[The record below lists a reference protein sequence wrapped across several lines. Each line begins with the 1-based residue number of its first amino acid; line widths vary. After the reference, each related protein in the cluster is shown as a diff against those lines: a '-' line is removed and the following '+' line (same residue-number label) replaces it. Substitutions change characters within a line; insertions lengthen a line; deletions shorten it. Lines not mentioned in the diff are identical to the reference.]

1 MNIEQTGNHNQMLNI
16 KRAQRQIEYFLD
28 EDIGMYDLTATIM
41 IDEKATGLFNLNAR
55 EPMTISGITIAQMV
69 FEYYVT
75 DVTVEAKV
83 ADGDRVEKGEIL
95 MTVAGKAREILTAE
109 RNALNLLQHMS
120 GIATLTAQYVDKIAG
135 TGCQLLDTR
144 KTTPGLRMLEKHAV
158 VCGGGRNHRLSL
170 DSGLMIKD
178 NHIAVCG
185 GLTAAI
191 QKAKA
196 NVPALTKVEVEC
208 DRLDQVKEALAAGA
222 DMLMLD
228 NMGPD
233 MLQEAVVMVNG
244 KIPLEAS
251 GGINLDTIRQI
262 AETGV
267 NFVSVGR
274 ITQSAPAVDIGLDEA
289 AS

>member
-1 MNIEQTGNHNQMLNI
+1 MLNI

-28 EDIGMYDLTATIM
+28 EDIGMYDLTASIM
-41 IDEKATGLFNLNAR
+41 IDEKATGRFDLNAR
-55 EPMTISGITIAQMV
+55 EPMTIAGITIARMV
-69 FEYYVT
+69 FEYYVP
-75 DVTVEAKV
+75 DVAVVTNVT
-83 ADGDRVEKGEIL
+83 DGDRVNQGAIL
-95 MTVAGKAREILTAE
+95 MTVSGKAREILTVE

-120 GIATLTAQYVDKIAG
+120 GIATLTSQYVDRIDG

-196 NVPALTKVEVEC
+196 NIPALTKVEVEC

-233 MLQEAVVMVNG
+233 MLREAVAIVGG
-244 KIPLEAS
+244 KVPLEAS
-251 GGINLDTIRQI
+251 GGINLDTIRPI

-267 NFVSVGR
+267 DFVSVGR

-289 AS
+289 TS

>member
-1 MNIEQTGNHNQMLNI
+1 MLNLKRVQKQIEQFI
-16 KRAQRQIEYFLD
+16 D
-28 EDIGMYDLTATIM
+28 EDVGLFDLTASIM
-41 IDEKATGLFNLNAR
+41 IEEDARGSFHLNAR
-55 EPMTISGITIAQMV
+55 EPMVIAGITVARMV
-69 FEYYVT
+69 FEYCVP
-75 DVTVEAKV
+75 DVEIEVSV
-83 ADGDRVEKGEIL
+83 ADGDRVESGAIL
-95 MTVAGKAREILTAE
+95 MSVSGRAREILTAE
-109 RNALNLLQHMS
+109 RNALNLLQHMC
-120 GIATLTAQYVDKIAG
+120 GIATLTAQYVDAIAG

-170 DSGLMIKD
+170 DNGLMIKD

-191 QKAKA
+191 KKAKA

-208 DRLDQVKEALAAGA
+208 DRLDQVEEALAAGA

-233 MLQEAVVMVNG
+233 MLREAVKIVGG
-244 KIPLEAS
+244 KVPLEAS
-251 GGINLDTIRQI
+251 GGINLETIRPI

-267 NFVSVGR
+267 DFVSVGR

-289 AS
+289 A

>member
-1 MNIEQTGNHNQMLNI
+1 
-16 KRAQRQIEYFLD
+16 
-28 EDIGMYDLTATIM
+28 
-41 IDEKATGLFNLNAR
+41 
-55 EPMTISGITIAQMV
+55 
-69 FEYYVT
+69 
-75 DVTVEAKV
+75 
-83 ADGDRVEKGEIL
+83 
-95 MTVAGKAREILTAE
+95 
-109 RNALNLLQHMS
+109 MS

-233 MLQEAVVMVNG
+233 MLQEAVVMVDG